1 MSAMRRRTRLV
12 VPVFASAMLAL
23 TSACQPSAPEGE
35 VAATGDGLVFD
46 DAVPADYDWAFTLHG
61 GSGDLQFGDGDW
73 AEGEHLFALSCLPR
87 SRQVEMTWPGGGEA
101 VLTAGT
107 ATETFD
113 HAGRAPT
120 DHPVFAA
127 LKTSGVIAVG
137 RGGSDLRLSAEREG
151 RAAVADF
158 FAYCDEGREP
168 RPPEPVR
175 ESPAEPEEAATS
187 DAETSSEAQPVP
199 DPTAPPAA
207 QPQADAARNDA
218 APVAADPA

>member
-1 MSAMRRRTRLV
+1 MLGLV
-12 VPVFASAMLAL
+12 
-23 TSACQPSAPEGE
+23 SACQPSAPEGE
-35 VAATGDGLVFD
+35 ASAAGDGLVFD

-87 SRQVEMTWPGGGEA
+87 SRQIEMTWPGGGEA

-107 ATETFD
+107 ATGTFA
-113 HAGRAPT
+113 HASRAAT

-127 LKTSGVIAVG
+127 LKTSGVISLG

-151 RAAVADF
+151 RAALADF
-158 FAYCDEGREP
+158 LAYCDDGREP

-175 ESPAEPEEAATS
+175 ELPAEPEEADTS
-187 DAETSSEAQPVP
+187 DAETSSETQPAP
-199 DPTAPPAA
+199 EPTEPPAA
-207 QPQADAARNDA
+207 PPQAEAAKDDAVPAG
-218 APVAADPA
+218 ADPA

>member
-1 MSAMRRRTRLV
+1 MRRRTRFV
-12 VPVFASAMLAL
+12 IPVFASAMLTL
-23 TSACQPSAPEGE
+23 MSACQPGAPEGE
-35 VAATGDGLVFD
+35 TSAAGDGLVFD

-73 AEGEHLFALSCLPR
+73 AEGERVFALSCLPR

-107 ATETFD
+107 ATGTFE

-127 LKTSGVIAVG
+127 LKTSGVISVG

-175 ESPAEPEEAATS
+175 EPPTEPEQANTS
-187 DAETSSEAQPVP
+187 EAETSSEAQPVP
-199 DPTAPPAA
+199 ESTAPPAA
-207 QPQADAARNDA
+207 QPQADAAKDDA
-218 APVAADPA
+218 APIAADPA

>member
-1 MSAMRRRTRLV
+1 MRRRSRFI
-12 VPVFASAMLAL
+12 VPVAASAMLAL
-23 TSACQPSAPEGE
+23 TSACQPGAPERE
-35 VAATGDGLVFD
+35 AAAAGDGQVFD

-61 GSGDLQFGDGDW
+61 GSGGLQFGDGDW

-87 SRQVEMTWPGGGEA
+87 SRHVEMTWPEGGEA

-107 ATETFD
+107 ATGTFD
-113 HAGRAPT
+113 HGGRAPT
-120 DHPVFAA
+120 DHPVFTA

-137 RGGSDLRLSAEREG
+137 RGGSNLRLAAERAG

-175 ESPAEPEEAATS
+175 EPLAEPEEADAS
-187 DAETSSEAQPVP
+187 DAETSSQARPAPEPAE
-199 DPTAPPAA
+199 PPAA
-207 QPQADAARNDA
+207 QPQTDAAKGDA
-218 APVAADPA
+218 APTAEDPA

>member
-1 MSAMRRRTRLV
+1 MSAMRRRIRLV
-12 VPVFASAMLAL
+12 VPVFALAALGL
-23 TSACQPSAPEGE
+23 TSACQPRPPEGE
-35 VAATGDGLVFD
+35 AAATGDGLVFD
-46 DAVPADYDWAFTLHG
+46 DAIPADYDWAFTLHG

-107 ATETFD
+107 ATGTFE

-137 RGGSDLRLSAEREG
+137 RSGSDLRLSAEREG
-151 RAAVADF
+151 RAALADF
-158 FAYCDEGREP
+158 FAYCDDGREP

-175 ESPAEPEEAATS
+175 EPATEPEEAETPE
-187 DAETSSEAQPVP
+187 AETSSQAQPAP
-199 DPTAPPAA
+199 EPAEPTVA
-207 QPQADAARNDA
+207 QPRAEAAKDDA
-218 APVAADPA
+218 APVASDPA

>member
-1 MSAMRRRTRLV
+1 MSAMRRRTRLI
-12 VPVFASAMLAL
+12 VPVFASALLAL
-23 TSACQPSAPEGE
+23 TTACQPSVPEGQA
-35 VAATGDGLVFD
+35 AATGDGLVFD

-107 ATETFD
+107 ATGTFD
-113 HAGRAPT
+113 HAGHAPT

-127 LKTSGVIAVG
+127 LGSSGVIAVG
-137 RGGSDLRLSAEREG
+137 RGGSNLRLAAEHGG
-151 RAAVADF
+151 RAVDDF

-175 ESPAEPEEAATS
+175 EPPAEPEK
-187 DAETSSEAQPVP
+187 AETSEAQTTSETQPAAEP
-199 DPTAPPAA
+199 AEPPAA
-207 QPQADAARNDA
+207 GPQADAASDDA
-218 APVAADPA
+218 APVVADPA